1 MNLLIQLLK
10 KIEKKSI
17 DQILALE
24 DLKKMALKYGFD
36 ISVPASNAKEAF
48 QWLYFWISRCYKR
61 PKWCCYEFGKNY
73 YFLRY
78 ICRKRFK

>member
-1 MNLLIQLLK
+1 
-10 KIEKKSI
+10 
-17 DQILALE
+17 
-24 DLKKMALKYGFD
+24 MALKYGFD

-48 QWLYFWISRCYKR
+48 QWLYFGYLGAIKDQN
-61 PKWCCYEFGKNY
+61 GAAMNY